1 MHDFLNV
8 VRKLK
13 NNLAVNKSEPVEILN
28 FGLVNSE
35 LKVLQK
41 KEAEMKEIKKK
52 PFISAQ
58 NSDESN
64 SS

>member
-1 MHDFLNV
+1 V

-41 KEAEMKEIKKK
+41 KEAEMKEIKKRD
-52 PFISAQ
+52 FMAIIR
-58 NSDESN
+58 NS
-64 SS
+64 

>member
-1 MHDFLNV
+1 
-8 VRKLK
+8 
-13 NNLAVNKSEPVEILN
+13 
-28 FGLVNSE
+28 
-35 LKVLQK
+35 
-41 KEAEMKEIKKK
+41 MKEIKKK